1 MDARVARIAIRST
14 LDSSATTRRQLQTSN
29 LFDDVQQIIF
39 NLPTAQP
46 SARTAKPSPK
56 VTDPKPCTACKS
68 LEIHSLRSA
77 SQFANKA
84 GDLACK
90 HCVTFFRK
98 KIYRKIVDCGKPVD

>member
-1 MDARVARIAIRST
+1 MDARVARFAIRST

-29 LFDDVQQIIF
+29 LSEDVQQIAF

-56 VTDPKPCTACKS
+56 VTHPKPCTACKS

-77 SQFANKA
+77 SQIANKA

-90 HCVTFFRK
+90 HSGTFFQK
-98 KIYRKIVDCGKPVD
+98 KNSSQNSRLWKTS